1 MKKGKIIIASGG
13 IPALK
18 VQGGIVSYVH
28 ELANNLCNNGYDVM
42 VYVFRENFEENIIIN
57 EKYACKLFR
66 MPSKRADEKYLVKEL
81 LKEIDGYNPDIII
94 NNEIPYIAGVLP
106 VLNNNIIKIS
116 IVHGFQPGRT
126 YTIAGMQGKIASYNW
141 QWIDWIVCQN
151 SQMAEGVINKYSVAK
166 DRVKY
171 ILQTSKIEGTP
182 NLSPNKTFSIVYA
195 GGDSKYKGSS
205 EMASICRE
213 LQKSDMDFKLIWC
226 LTADSVKNEFK
237 DDNRFVFPGK
247 LTRIDFIDT
256 LNNADCIIIPSHMET
271 GPMLLVEAMSVG
283 TIPIC
288 NNLSYSAIPDI
299 IKNGDNGYNIENNN
313 IDEYYKII
321 NELYYNREK
330 VSKLKESSYNYYI
343 ENLTPKHQTDKFISY
358 FRKNSYNLSRTE
370 NFEEKHIIHNMHL
383 YNTANL
389 PKYSLK
395 RIITKLI
402 NGYEIIITET
412 NYKKLL
418 KYFIK

>member
-1 MKKGKIIIASGG
+1 MQKIIISTGG
-13 IPALK
+13 IPALNI
-18 VQGGIVSYVH
+18 QGGIVSYVH
-28 ELANNLCNNGYDVM
+28 ELANNLCDNGYDVM
-42 VYVFRENFEENIIIN
+42 VHVIRESFEDDITFN
-57 EKYACKLFR
+57 EKYSCKLFK
-66 MPSKRADEKYLVKEL
+66 MPSKRADERHLVKEL
-81 LKEIDGYNPDIII
+81 LKEIENYNPDIII
-94 NNEIPYIAGVLP
+94 NNEIPYIAGLLP

-151 SQMAEGVINKYSVAK
+151 SQMAEGLINKYNVAE

-171 ILQTSKIEGTP
+171 ILQTSKIGKTP
-182 NLSPNKTFSIVYA
+182 DLSPNKTFTIVYA

-213 LQKSDMDFKLIWC
+213 LQKSDMNFKLIWC
-226 LTADSVKNEFK
+226 LTANYIKEELKN
-237 DDNRFVFPGK
+237 DTRFIFPGK
-247 LTRIDFIDT
+247 LSRTDFIDT

-288 NNLSYSAIPDI
+288 NNIKYSAIPDI
-299 IKNGDNGYNIENNN
+299 IQNGINGFCIKNNSIHNYIST
-313 IDEYYKII
+313 IK
-321 NELYYNREK
+321 ELYNNREK
-330 VSKLKESSYNYYI
+330 VSLLKHNCYNYFI
-343 ENLTPKHQTDKFISY
+343 ENLTPILQINNFISL
-358 FRKNSYNLSRTE
+358 FKKNCCNLAKIES
-370 NFEEKHIIHNMHL
+370 FEEKHIIHNMHL

-402 NGYEIIITET
+402 NGYEIVITET

>member
-13 IPALK
+13 IPALNI
-18 VQGGIVSYVH
+18 QGGIVSYVH
-28 ELANNLCNNGYDVM
+28 ELANNLCDNGYDVV
-42 VYVFRENFEENIIIN
+42 VYVIKESFRDDITIN
-57 EKYACKLFR
+57 EKYSCKLFK
-66 MPSKRADEKYLVKEL
+66 MPQKRADERYLVKKL
-81 LKEIDGYNPDIII
+81 LKEIKDYNPDIII
-94 NNEIPYIAGVLP
+94 NNELPYIAGLMP
-106 VLNNNIIKIS
+106 VISNKVIKIS
-116 IVHGFQPGRT
+116 IVHGFLPYRT
-126 YTIAGMQGKIASYNW
+126 YTTFGIEAKIATHNW
-141 QWIDWIVCQN
+141 QWIDWIICQN
-151 SQMAEGVINKYSVAK
+151 SQMANGIVIKYSVDK

-171 ILQTSKIEGTP
+171 ISQTSKINETP
-182 NLSPNKTFSIVYA
+182 NLQPNKTFTIVYA
-195 GGDSKYKGSS
+195 GGDSKRKGKK
-205 EMASICRE
+205 EMVGICRK
-213 LQKSDMDFKLIWC
+213 LRNSDMNFKLIWC
-226 LTADSVKNEFK
+226 LTADSIKKEFK
-237 DDNRFVFPGK
+237 DDNRFIFPGT
-247 LTRIDFIDT
+247 LSRNEFIDT
-256 LNNADCIIIPSHMET
+256 LNNSDCIIIPSHMDT

-321 NELYYNREK
+321 NKLYYNREM

-370 NFEEKHIIHNMHL
+370 SFEEKHIIHNMHL

-402 NGYEIIITET
+402 NGYEIVITEPI
-412 NYKKLL
+412 YKRFV